1 MRAIKTQKFKQKVD
15 LNSSGETKSA
25 KSMDLLL
32 YHDIF
37 YEHSLFSY
45 PVRSKL
51 TQSHRKLWVLPGH
64 KFARKF

>member
-45 PVRSKL
+45 I
-51 TQSHRKLWVLPGH
+51 Q
-64 KFARKF
+64 